1 MHTLHIQKSVIS
13 CATTFKSGSA
23 KPFTHHLCDNSA
35 YLSNKLHKRAI
46 PRYQGSVTLIVL
58 LLCGDI
64 ELNPGPPVPSLCP
77 CGICELGVNWSHAAV
92 CCDNCDVWYH
102 KSCVS
107 MNSQQYANIEGERR
121 NCYACGSVNC
131 SSFLYHV
138 YNLNVSNSYEPLA
151 GIPGDDSVYLKRV
164 CSPGS
169 AFEPTVSSSPKLHM
183 EQTFHSSTSTD
194 HAASTVDR
202 QTRENLRVSVLNANS
217 VKNKRVMLAALCDNV
232 EPDIIVVTET
242 KLDSSVYTSEF
253 LPSNYNAY
261 RLDRNIN
268 GGGVM
273 VAVRN
278 CFTVDEVALDQ
289 VNCELLCPYCYP
301 KSQPIVCC
309 RLLPST

>member
-1 MHTLHIQKSVIS
+1 VI
-13 CATTFKSGSA
+13 G
-23 KPFTHHLCDNSA
+23 
-35 YLSNKLHKRAI
+35 R
-46 PRYQGSVTLIVL
+46 
-58 LLCGDI
+58 
-64 ELNPGPPVPSLCP
+64 
-77 CGICELGVNWSHAAV
+77 GILE
-92 CCDNCDVWYH
+92 
-102 KSCVS
+102 
-107 MNSQQYANIEGERR
+107 QYANIEGERW

-131 SSFLYHV
+131 SSFLYHG

-151 GIPGDDSVYLKRV
+151 GIPGDDSVYLNRV

-183 EQTFHSSTSTD
+183 EQTSHSSTSTD
-194 HAASTVDR
+194 HAASTVGR

-217 VKNKRVMLAALCDNV
+217 VKNKHVMLAALCDNV

-273 VAVRN
+273 VAVRI
-278 CFTVDEVALDQ
+278 CFTVDEVVLDQ
-289 VNCELLCPYCYP
+289 VNCELLCVRIAIHEASPLYVAAYYRP
-301 KSQPIVCC
+301 PDEHAAQLDNLESAV
-309 RLLPST
+309 S